1 MLRTYFSTSF
11 SQLAKPRFFR
21 FFIVVALK
29 LSDLPEVKVEWGALG
44 KVVSNICHSL
54 NILTI
59 LVAEHVVSNVAYTGL
74 WNHGPVTDVVS
85 FDG

>member
-1 MLRTYFSTSF
+1 MSIIRQVRRYSISNVKDP
-11 SQLAKPRFFR
+11 S
-21 FFIVVALK
+21 I
-29 LSDLPEVKVEWGALG
+29 PEVQVDWGALG
-44 KVVSNICHSL
+44 KVVSNISHSS